1 VGYREE
7 IFRHEPAAKTGSRK
21 RVKLGGKKKEEIE
34 FTEKRLL
41 YQIFT
46 FLGDQ
51 FYDSSIPSPFFSAFR
66 ISSSGDDDGF
76 SGSIPIGESGSFSGS
91 RSARTSFSKVS
102 SE

>member
-41 YQIFT
+41 YRRMRRQKI
-46 FLGDQ
+46 
-51 FYDSSIPSPFFSAFR
+51 
-66 ISSSGDDDGF
+66 
-76 SGSIPIGESGSFSGS
+76 
-91 RSARTSFSKVS
+91 
-102 SE
+102 

>member
-41 YQIFT
+41 Y
-46 FLGDQ
+46 
-51 FYDSSIPSPFFSAFR
+51 
-66 ISSSGDDDGF
+66 
-76 SGSIPIGESGSFSGS
+76 PI
-91 RSARTSFSKVS
+91 
-102 SE
+102 